1 MDQSNIWEGQI
12 YREVQQSMSNQDTR
26 NAQPQQA
33 KRPPGAQG
41 QRKRPAGAAAPSAKG
56 RPQNPAGA
64 KPTASGK
71 PVQKSQ
77 SSDVPILHGAEAL
90 AALVVSEKKHARFQ
104 TWVIVLLLLVCLFS
118 LSWNAVQN
126 WTRPE
131 PKLLATTSDG
141 RIQPLPLLDAPID
154 SRQTLVNW
162 AKRNIPPLYEFNYA
176 NYRGALNK
184 NLAIMRP
191 NTLQSF
197 QEMLNQS
204 GILPKVRN
212 EFLILRANTANEPL
226 VLGTDVYDGVRIW
239 IIETPLN
246 LIYESGDVKDGQ
258 RERIVQKIVFR
269 SWVARANPME
279 YGGGL
284 MLAKF
289 SVQPRNEGR

>member
-1 MDQSNIWEGQI
+1 MTQN
-12 YREVQQSMSNQDTR
+12 
-26 NAQPQQA
+26 PQNPKGSPA
-33 KRPPGAQG
+33 KRPPAQP
-41 QRKRPAGAAAPSAKG
+41 RKPG
-56 RPQNPAGA
+56 QNPAQRKA
-64 KPTASGK
+64 NPPQKAAGK
-71 PVQKSQ
+71 PAPKTPRPPTQPAE
-77 SSDVPILHGAEAL
+77 VPVYHGAEAL
-90 AALVVSEKKHARFQ
+90 AALVVSEKKNARQKNWF
-104 TWVIVLLLLVCLFS
+104 ILLLLTVCAFS

-131 PKLLATTSDG
+131 PKLLATTADG

-176 NYRGALNK
+176 NYRGELNK
-184 NLAIMRP
+184 NLAVMRP
-191 NTLQSF
+191 QTLQSF
-197 QEMLNQS
+197 QEMLNKS
-204 GILPKVRN
+204 GILPKVLS
-212 EFLILRANTANEPL
+212 EFLILRANTADEPL

-246 LIYESGDVKDGQ
+246 LIYESGDVKNGQ

-279 YGGGL
+279 YDGGL

-289 SVQPRNEGR
+289 SVQPRKEDR